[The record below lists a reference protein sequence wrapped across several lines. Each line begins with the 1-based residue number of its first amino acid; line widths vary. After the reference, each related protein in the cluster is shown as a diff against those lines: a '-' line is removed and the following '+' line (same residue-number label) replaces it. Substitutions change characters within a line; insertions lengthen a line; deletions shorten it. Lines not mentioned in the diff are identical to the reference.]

1 MLQNQIELNRARLK
15 SYKQAKKKNQGFRV
29 QPEAATTVLPLTYK
43 ATAWGL
49 LDLLTT
55 AELFLSLQKSLEG
68 PGTRF

>member
-15 SYKQAKKKNQGFRV
+15 SYKKKNQGFQV

-55 AELFLSLQKSLEG
+55 AELFLSRQKCLEG
-68 PGTRF
+68 PGFEILP

>member
-1 MLQNQIELNRARLK
+1 MLQNQIELNRATLK
-15 SYKQAKKKNQGFRV
+15 SYKKKNQGFRV

-55 AELFLSLQKSLEG
+55 AELFLSRQKCLEG
-68 PGTRF
+68 PGFEILP

>member
-1 MLQNQIELNRARLK
+1 MLQNQIELNRATLK
-15 SYKQAKKKNQGFRV
+15 SYKKKKKNQGFRV

-55 AELFLSLQKSLEG
+55 AELFLSLQKCLEG